1 MFIVP
6 LRAHAQI
13 PRGQRARMQQMLI
26 GQIGGQVLDDETGQP
41 IGTATVAVWSLPDS
55 SLVTGAVTDDAGRFV
70 IDRLRPGRYYVKVT
84 FVGFRPYLSEVL
96 TLSRQAPS
104 VDLGEIRLL
113 PDTAQLEDIEVTAE
127 RETVTFALDRTVYN
141 VKDQPAGL
149 GGSATDVLQNVP
161 SVEVDGEGKVSLRG
175 NQNVAILINGKPAPV
190 RGDFL
195 TTFLQQIPSNMID
208 RVEVIPN
215 PSAKYDPDGMAGIL
229 NIVLRQ
235 DAELGLG
242 GGITLGAA
250 TGDKYNAS
258 GNLTYQKGKITLA
271 GSYGFRNDER
281 RSEGYDFRENR
292 YATPLSYLEQNR
304 DGTRRNRSHLINLS
318 ADYSLSR
325 KNTLSAGA
333 MLSTGSGKNDN
344 LNIYEQLG
352 SLRELTGGFDR
363 LTRSEGDRLNMDY
376 HLSFRRIVEPSR
388 HELTVEARFNRR
400 TNDDLDAYTQR
411 LLAEDGTALDP
422 PFQRQHDDRKSREN
436 EWTAQLDYT
445 RPLGSLKLETGLKSN
460 LRRLDN
466 DFFSETYDPVLAR
479 FAPDVNLNNEFRY
492 EEQVHA
498 GYGILSGSMGRWQAQ
513 AGLRV
518 EQALT
523 NFDLKTTGETFDND
537 YFSLFPSAFVAYKL
551 ADTRQV
557 KLSYSKRIRRPRT
570 RMLNPFASFNDPL
583 NLFVG
588 NPRLL
593 PQYTHAFELTYQQ
606 FSRFGSLS
614 LTPYFRRTVNKFERF
629 KTVDPETGVSILT
642 FRNFD
647 TSDSYGAEIVGSV
660 RLGKRLSGFAS
671 FNFFKVITDGSNVD
685 SDLGNDAYS
694 WSTRANLS
702 WEITRGLSMQAF
714 YFYRAPMDVAQGH
727 ISSFSMANIAL
738 RKKVLRDRGAIG
750 IRVSDPFDQ
759 MGFRFEVDEETL
771 YQRGERNWES
781 QVVYLTFSY
790 NFGQAPKRRTRSH
803 DPEDR
808 EGAMED
814 VGIN

>member
-1 MFIVP
+1 
-6 LRAHAQI
+6 
-13 PRGQRARMQQMLI
+13 MLI
-26 GQIGGQVLDDETGQP
+26 GQIEGQVLEGETGQP

-55 SLVTGAVTDDAGRFV
+55 SLVTGAVTDDEGRFL
-70 IDRLRPGRYYVKVT
+70 IDRLRPGRYYVVIT
-84 FVGFRPYLSEVL
+84 FVGFRPYSSEAL
-96 TLSRQAPS
+96 TLSRQAPK
-104 VDLGEIRLL
+104 VDLGAIRLL
-113 PDTAQLEDIEVTAE
+113 PDTAQLEGIEVTAE

-141 VKDQPAGL
+141 VKDQPASL

-195 TTFLQQIPSNMID
+195 TTFLQQIPSDMIE

-229 NIVLRQ
+229 NIVLRK

-271 GSYGFRNDER
+271 GSYGYRNDER
-281 RSEGYDFRENR
+281 RNEGYDFRENR
-292 YATPLSYLEQNR
+292 YAEPLSYLEQNR
-304 DGTRRNRSHLINLS
+304 EGTRQNRSHLVNLS
-318 ADYSLSR
+318 ADYNLSR
-325 KNTLSAGA
+325 QNTLSASA
-333 MLSTGSGKNDN
+333 MVSTGKGANDN

-363 LTRSEGDRLNMDY
+363 LTQGKGDRFNMDY
-376 HLSFRRIVEPSR
+376 RLSFRRVVEPSR
-388 HELTVEARFNRR
+388 HELTTEFRFNRR
-400 TNDDLDAYTQR
+400 TNDAFDTYTQR
-411 LLAEDGTALDP
+411 LLAEDGTPLDP
-422 PFQRQHDDRKSREN
+422 PLQLQHSDQDSREN
-436 EWTAQLDYT
+436 EWTFQLDYT

-460 LRRLDN
+460 LRRLDS
-466 DFFSETYDPVLAR
+466 DYFSESYDPAVAR
-479 FAPDVNLNNEFRY
+479 FVPDVNLNNEFLY

-498 GYGILSGSMGRWQAQ
+498 GYGILGGSMGSWEAQ

-537 YFSLFPSAFVAYKL
+537 YFSLFPSVFVAYKL

-557 KLSYSKRIRRPRT
+557 KISYSKRIRRPRT

-588 NPRLL
+588 NPRLQ
-593 PQYTHAFELTYQQ
+593 PEYTHAFELTYQQ
-606 FSRFGSLS
+606 FSRLGSLS

-629 KTVDPETGVSILT
+629 KTVDPETGVSTLT

-647 TSDSYGAEIVGSV
+647 TSDSYGTELVGSV
-660 RLGKRLSGFAS
+660 RFGRGLSGFAS

-694 WSTRANLS
+694 WSTRANIS
-702 WEITRGLSMQAF
+702 WEITRGLSLQAF

-738 RKKVLRDRGAIG
+738 QKKVLRDHGTIG

-759 MGFRFEVDEETL
+759 MGFRFEVDEDLL
-771 YQRGERNWES
+771 YQQGERSWES

-790 NFGQAPKRRTRSH
+790 NFGQAPKRRNR
-803 DPEDR
+803 DMEER
-808 EGAMED
+808 GNEVED